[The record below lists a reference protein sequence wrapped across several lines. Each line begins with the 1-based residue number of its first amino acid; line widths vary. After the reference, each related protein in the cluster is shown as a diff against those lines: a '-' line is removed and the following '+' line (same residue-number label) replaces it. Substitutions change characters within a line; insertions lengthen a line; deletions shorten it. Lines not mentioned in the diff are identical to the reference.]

1 MLTKGR
7 KLKGG
12 ENIRGKFETEGGI
25 ESSGRRSSLRFKVSQ
40 IRVGHDYGIKGDDLN
55 KK

>member
-25 ESSGRRSSLRFKVSQ
+25 ESSGRRRFVPFVLKSVKFESGM
-40 IRVGHDYGIKGDDLN
+40 ITESRVTI
-55 KK
+55 